1 VVHRFEA
8 DEWVWDD
15 EHCTLRF
22 FREGRLAAEVVLTDR
37 ALDLW
42 LRTLADAAELERIV
56 AEARTRTEPAELERI
71 D

>member
-1 VVHRFEA
+1 VHRFEA

-15 EHCTLRF
+15 EHRTLRF
-22 FREGRLAAEVVLTDR
+22 FREGRSVAEAVLTGH

-42 LRTLADAAELERIV
+42 LRTLADAAKLERIV
-56 AEARTRTEPAELERI
+56 AEARARTEPAELQKI